1 MRGASGWWISGALAA
16 LFVFMLADAGIR
28 SEWSTILLA
37 APWMAALLILCW
49 ALLIRP
55 CLVVSPEGLTIV
67 NVLRTHTLPWGEIA
81 GLQVRYQLIVT
92 RTHGAMVRAWGSPTV
107 HPRRNQETDG
117 SPLPAGRR
125 FVGVVE
131 AIEQAREEL
140 GPPEHPRTESAT
152 TFAWTPVLAFCIAV
166 ALGIL
171 SANLLG

>member
-1 MRGASGWWISGALAA
+1 MRGASGWWISGVLAA
-16 LFVFMLADAGIR
+16 LFVFMLVDAGIR

-49 ALLIRP
+49 GLLIRP
-55 CLVVSPEGLTIV
+55 CLIVSSEGLTIV
-67 NVLRTHTLPWGEIA
+67 NVLRTHTLPWGQIG

-92 RTHGAMVRAWGSPTV
+92 LKRGAEIRAWGSPTV
-107 HPRRNQETDG
+107 HPPRNRGTDG

-131 AIEQAREEL
+131 AIEQAREDL
-140 GPPEHPRTESAT
+140 GPPEQPRTEST
-152 TFAWTPVLAFCIAV
+152 TAFAWAPVLALGIAV

-171 SANLLG
+171 SANLLR